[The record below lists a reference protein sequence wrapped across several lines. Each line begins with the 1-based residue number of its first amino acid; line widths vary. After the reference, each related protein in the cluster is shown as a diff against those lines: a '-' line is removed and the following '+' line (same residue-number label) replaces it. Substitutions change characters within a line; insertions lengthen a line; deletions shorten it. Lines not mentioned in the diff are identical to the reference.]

1 MTPETATGSVH
12 APPASPPQ
20 APASTVPPI
29 SPWVAW
35 SLAAFVAGLLYL
47 ATSIPGLAWGD
58 SGNAQLRVLLG
69 HIFDRQDLS
78 RSHVLY
84 YLIAGLVTKLGIEP
98 ANAANLVTAV
108 MGAITVGNVAAL
120 LALLVRKRVSVY
132 CGAALLLFSHAL
144 WRQSTVAEVMTLST
158 ALLSL
163 ELLLVVQFARRAQPG
178 WLIAVLFVNG
188 LGLSTHNLA
197 MLTWPAYAVMLVAAR
212 PVGFKLRVTT
222 LALAMTALLVGAS
235 PLIGLAVDA
244 WSRTGNLGHVLV
256 ELVAGRFSANVF
268 NTSVT
273 MNTFVRV
280 IGYTLYSFPTP
291 LIFLG
296 VLGFNPRRQTTT
308 PAFGVFFVVAFAVHF
323 LFAVRYNVPDQN
335 TFMIHTYVFAVV
347 IAALGVDRFVESRS
361 SRVIT
366 ATLVLLASVAPIV
379 YATVPELL
387 RTRRPDFPLISRR
400 SVPHRDRFDWF
411 LKPWQCDNRGADEFA
426 HEVLRDAPPNAV
438 LVIDSTLSP
447 PIYYVQSRDGLRHD
461 VQIVGPTAY
470 QPWWPTAFDLDSTAA
485 RAAAIRSGR
494 LFTATDERR
503 YINGL
508 IRGGR
513 YTYRPHGVLFQV
525 VDTAAN
531 DSNSP

>member
-1 MTPETATGSVH
+1 M
-12 APPASPPQ
+12 
-20 APASTVPPI
+20 

-35 SLAAFVAGLLYL
+35 LLATFAACLLYI
-47 ATSIPGLAWGD
+47 ATTIPGLAWGD

-69 HIFDRQDLS
+69 HFVDRQDLS

-84 YLIAGLVTKLGIEP
+84 YLLAGLVARLGIEP
-98 ANAANLVTAV
+98 AYAANLVTAV

-132 CGAALLLFSHAL
+132 CGAAALLFSHTL

-163 ELLLVVQFARRAQPG
+163 ELLLVIQYARRARPG
-178 WLIAVLFVNG
+178 WLIAALFVNG

-197 MLTWPAYAVMLVAAR
+197 LLTWPAYVVMLTAAR
-212 PVGFKLRVTT
+212 PVGPKLRVAALVSG
-222 LALAMTALLVGAS
+222 LAALLVGAL
-235 PLIGLAVDA
+235 PLIELAACA
-244 WSRTGNLGHVLV
+244 WDRTGHIGHVLV

-291 LIFLG
+291 LIFLA
-296 VLGFNPRRQTTT
+296 VLGCNPRRQSTT
-308 PAFGVFFVVAFAVHF
+308 PTFGIFFVVAFAAHF
-323 LFAVRYNVPDQN
+323 LFAVRYNVPDQH
-335 TFMIHTYVFAVV
+335 TFMIHTYVFTVV
-347 IAALGVDRFVESRS
+347 VVALGVDRLVESRS
-361 SRVIT
+361 SRIIT
-366 ATLVLLASVAPIV
+366 AMLVLLASVAPMV
-379 YATVPELL
+379 YAIVPELL
-387 RTRRPDFPLISRR
+387 RARRPDFPLISRR
-400 SVPHRDRFDWF
+400 NVPHRDRFDWF
-411 LKPWQCDNRGADEFA
+411 LKPWQRDNRGAQQFA
-426 HEVLRDAPPNAV
+426 REVLLDAPSHAV

-447 PIYYVQSRDGLRHD
+447 PIYYLQSHDDLRHD

-470 QPWWPTAFDLDSTAA
+470 QPWWPTAFDLNSTVA

-494 LFTATDERR
+494 LFTATDNRR

-513 YTYRPHGVLFQV
+513 YAYRPHGVLFQV
-525 VDTAAN
+525 VDTGS
-531 DSNSP
+531 DSP